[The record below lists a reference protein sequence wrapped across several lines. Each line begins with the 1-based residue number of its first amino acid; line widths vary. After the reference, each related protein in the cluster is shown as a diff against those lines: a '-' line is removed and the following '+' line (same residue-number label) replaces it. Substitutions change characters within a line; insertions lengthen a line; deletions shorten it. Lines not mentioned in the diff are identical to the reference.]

1 MTLSLKQAA
10 ERLGMG
16 HRKLMQRMR
25 EKGLLDKHN
34 LPANPVATKDFLVT
48 REGRWYH
55 EKSGMQYPRTTR
67 RGRPA
72 RSRVKSYP
80 EPWPRQYARQIKAM
94 QTREERIA
102 ALAEVPEQLR
112 ELVRTHVEIAW
123 NHPKGSTHG
132 PQTD

>member
-25 EKGLLDKHN
+25 KKGLLDKHN

-48 REGRWYH
+48 RERRWYH

-67 RGRPA
+67 VTDIGITWLAKQLGIERPA
-72 RSRVKSYP
+72 PPAVAD
-80 EPWPRQYARQIKAM
+80 PR
-94 QTREERIA
+94 
-102 ALAEVPEQLR
+102 EV
-112 ELVRTHVEIAW
+112 A
-123 NHPKGSTHG
+123 
-132 PQTD
+132 